1 MSETR
6 IVLAAFTK
14 FPRRLLLSMVCEEA
28 SVRLRKLRLDRVR
41 AVDLA
46 KNRSCKVSNEE
57 SNPCAL

>member
-1 MSETR
+1 
-6 IVLAAFTK
+6 
-14 FPRRLLLSMVCEEA
+14 MVCEEA